1 MVETIFILIVLYFSI
16 VIHEIAHGSCA
27 LLLGDDTAKREGR
40 LTLNPIAHLDP
51 IGTIF
56 LPLILLILT
65 FGQGPI
71 FGWAKPVPVNPLNF
85 RDKKWGIVKVSLA
98 GPATNLLIAI
108 LFSFLAGFNFP
119 RAMINFFEIIS
130 IYNFSWAFF
139 NLLPLPP
146 LDGFHILYQILPERF
161 FSLKFFLL
169 QYGFLILLFIIFF
182 GLAPIFSFSQS
193 LFNLISHRFFL
204 GF

>member
-1 MVETIFILIVLYFSI
+1 MFEAIFILIVLFFSI

-27 LLLGDDTAKREGR
+27 LILGDDTAKREGR
-40 LTLNPIAHLDP
+40 LTLNPIAHIDP

-65 FGQGPI
+65 FGRGPI
-71 FGWAKPVPVNPLNF
+71 FGWAKPVPINPLNF

-108 LFSFLAGFNFP
+108 LFSFLARFKFP
-119 RAMINFFEIIS
+119 QPTLEFFEIIS

-139 NLLPLPP
+139 NLLPFPP

-193 LFNLISHRFFL
+193 LFNLISGYLH
-204 GF
+204 

>member
-1 MVETIFILIVLYFSI
+1 MLETIFILIVLYFSV

-27 LLLGDDTAKREGR
+27 LILGDDTAKREGR

-56 LPLILLILT
+56 FPLILLILT
-65 FGQGPI
+65 FGRGPI

-108 LFSFLAGFNFP
+108 LFSFLSRFNFP
-119 RAMINFFEIIS
+119 RATIEFFEIIS
-130 IYNFSWAFF
+130 VYNFSWAFF

-146 LDGFHILYQILPERF
+146 LDGFHILYQILPDRF
-161 FSLKFFLL
+161 FQIKFFLL
-169 QYGFLILLFIIFF
+169 QYGFLILLILIFF
-182 GLAPIFSFSQS
+182 GLDPIFSFSQF
-193 LFNLISHRFFL
+193 LFNLISSSL
-204 GF
+204 